1 MTTPSPQP
9 DATID
14 WVDVR
19 SRMNAAIAQTEGPLF
34 PTERHLAS
42 LRDAK
47 GAEDGVVPQ
56 PKEDA
61 RAAMAFTLSGQR
73 FAIELPLICEVVA
86 KLRLTPLAGVPS
98 HLVGIHD
105 MRGDLLPVF
114 DLRPLLE
121 LPHED
126 ECDAG
131 WGLVVG
137 EARPEFTVLCESIPE
152 IIALP
157 ATRGPGDEGSGVEGL
172 EDDVEGARE
181 VTPEPDTRLLDASFL
196 LTDPRLFPVG
206 PDAGLVRTAEKES
219 RP

>member
-1 MTTPSPQP
+1 MTTPRPQP
-9 DATID
+9 DAAID

-19 SRMNAAIAQTEGPLF
+19 SRMNAAIAQTEAFLF
-34 PTERHLAS
+34 PTERHLGS
-42 LRDAK
+42 LRDVQ

-56 PKEDA
+56 AKEDT

-73 FAIELPLICEVVA
+73 LAIELPLICEVIA
-86 KLRLTPLAGVPS
+86 KPRLTPLAGVPP

-121 LPHED
+121 LSHED
-126 ECDAG
+126 ECDAS

-137 EARPEFTVLCESIPE
+137 ASRPEFTVLCEGIPE

-157 ATRGPGDEGSGVEGL
+157 ADRGSGDDGP
-172 EDDVEGARE
+172 EDDDTEGARE
-181 VTPEPDTRLLDASFL
+181 MTPEPDIRLLDGNFL
-196 LTDPRLFPVG
+196 LTDPRLFPG
-206 PDAGLVRTAEKES
+206 DLDAAAKEI